1 MNRIPY
7 FILPPAYS
15 TCRLPPPPP
24 PPPPPPL
31 PAPSPP
37 PQAVNQLLAH
47 FAGYTGIKK
56 IETLREHIGEIRD
69 ALRTQVFEDFN
80 HLSAQVK

>member
-15 TCRLPPPPP
+15 TCRL
-24 PPPPPPL
+24 PPPL

>member
-24 PPPPPPL
+24 PPP
-31 PAPSPP
+31 PP